1 MNRIVAS
8 VRIHNALDSSK
19 SLSCSAIVDINAR
32 FMVLPA
38 TWKHRLGSLET
49 TRTIELETASQGTV
63 RGKVCGLVR
72 IQIEGFRPISSEVSF
87 VEMKA
92 EDGECEALIGNI
104 VLAQSQA
111 GVDMLGHRLVPIH
124 MDLK

>member
-63 RGKVCGLVR
+63 RGKVCGPVR
-72 IQIEGFRPISSEVSF
+72 IQISF